1 LSPIDLIISNFS
13 LQEED
18 FKNALEESARIQRI
32 YEKYF
37 DQIIINEDPDQTFR
51 KVVEALEIL
60 SNQHQWV
67 PVSWVY

>member
-1 LSPIDLIISNFS
+1 M
-13 LQEED
+13 QEED

>member
-1 LSPIDLIISNFS
+1 MILIISNFS